1 VVFRTVGDG
10 SGEIERCG
18 AFGADNRKP
27 SRPGSVSVWSVQV
40 AMGFVKEV
48 HGQGQ
53 VRSLRSRA
61 HVIAE
66 ELDGDTWVDEIN
78 HLIKKN

>member
-1 VVFRTVGDG
+1 MVFRTVGDG
-10 SGEIERCG
+10 SGEIEQCG
-18 AFGADNRKP
+18 SFGTDNRKP
-27 SRPGSVSVWSVQV
+27 SCPGSVSVWSVQV
-40 AMGFVKEV
+40 AIRFVKEV

>member
-1 VVFRTVGDG
+1 
-10 SGEIERCG
+10 
-18 AFGADNRKP
+18 
-27 SRPGSVSVWSVQV
+27 
-40 AMGFVKEV
+40 MGFVEEV

-53 VRSLRSRA
+53 VRSLRSQVY
-61 HVIAE
+61 VIAE